1 MQQSHESTSPKW
13 MIGLVLLG
21 LIIAM
26 ILPRALDLTRYTTI
40 DEGLWLYRSANFY
53 YALGQREFEYTHQ
66 SEHPGVTTMWA
77 GTLGFLVEFPEY
89 RGLGQE
95 YMVNGI
101 KLHEFLQTTEKTE
114 IDLLTSARKFVV
126 LGTTILLLL
135 AFWMVRKITGNLPTI
150 LGFFLLALEP
160 FHIGLTNIL
169 HLDGLLTG
177 FMFLSSTSL
186 ILYLWKEKK
195 PIYLV
200 ISAGG
205 GACSLLTKTPGIFMI
220 PFIGLLLLIKYLEEK
235 PYRLKNLRT
244 HIATPLILWL
254 LLAMLIFI
262 LLWPAM
268 WVNPIDTIQDV
279 IGKMS
284 GYVEG
289 REQLIFDEETQTL
302 NPLGMAWYP
311 LTLLWRNTPVV
322 LIGFIL
328 ALIAFALNWGILG
341 KRTTRQFAISLF
353 LFAFFFLITMGLG
366 DQKADRYILPVYP
379 PLILISA
386 LGWVAA
392 IEKFQAWLQKKTSPA
407 STRFAQ
413 AIILICLVGL
423 QLVETIRVHPY
434 YNTYYNP
441 LMGGPERV
449 SRVLFFG
456 WGEGLDQVA
465 AYLETQPNP
474 EDITVLSVNAYGP
487 LSFFFS
493 GTTIQTPERE
503 LTPEFLSDFDYVV
516 IYILQWQYQFQK
528 PLLDAVEHLE
538 PEHTITLNG
547 LEYARIYN
555 VMDISE
561 TEWANLLPSQE

>member
-1 MQQSHESTSPKW
+1 MV
-13 MIGLVLLG
+13 GLVLTG
-21 LIIAM
+21 FVIAM
-26 ILPRALDLTRYTTI
+26 ILPRGLDLMRYTTI

-66 SEHPGVTTMWA
+66 SEHPGVTTLWA
-77 GTLGFLVEFPEY
+77 GFLGFLVEYPEY

-101 KLHEFLQTTEKTE
+101 ELHEFLKTTEKTE

-126 LGTTILLLL
+126 MGTIILLLL
-135 AFWMVRKITGNLPTI
+135 SFWLVRKIIGDLPAI
-150 LGFFLLALEP
+150 LGFFLLALDP

-169 HLDGLLTG
+169 HLDGFLTG

-195 PIYLV
+195 PIYLI
-200 ISAGG
+200 ISAAA
-205 GACSLLTKTPGIFMI
+205 GAGSLLTKAPGVFMI
-220 PFIGLLLLIKYLEEK
+220 PFTGLLLLIKYLEEK
-235 PYRLKNLRT
+235 PLRLKNILS

-254 LLAMLIFI
+254 LIAILVFV

-268 WVNPIDTIQDV
+268 WVNPVDTIQDI

-289 REQLIFDEETQTL
+289 REPLIFDEEAQTL
-302 NPLGMAWYP
+302 IPLGIKWYP

-322 LIGFIL
+322 LIGLIL
-328 ALIAFALNWGILG
+328 ALIAFALNWDILG
-341 KRTTRQFAISLF
+341 KRATRQFAISLF
-353 LFAFFFLITMGLG
+353 LFAFFFLIAMGLG
-366 DQKADRYILPVYP
+366 DQKADRYILPLYP
-379 PLILISA
+379 PLIIISA

-392 IEKFQAWLQKKTSPA
+392 IEKFQAWLQKKSPPV
-407 STRFAQ
+407 STKLVQ

-423 QLVETIRVHPY
+423 QLVEIIRVHPY

-449 SRVLFFG
+449 SRVLIFG

-474 EDITVLSVNAYGP
+474 EDLTVLSVNAYGP
-487 LSFFFS
+487 LSFYFS

-503 LTPEFLSDFDYVV
+503 LTPEFLKDFDYVV
-516 IYILQWQYQFQK
+516 TYIIQWQFQFQK
-528 PLLDAVEHLE
+528 PLLDAVVHLK

-555 VMDISE
+555 VMGISE